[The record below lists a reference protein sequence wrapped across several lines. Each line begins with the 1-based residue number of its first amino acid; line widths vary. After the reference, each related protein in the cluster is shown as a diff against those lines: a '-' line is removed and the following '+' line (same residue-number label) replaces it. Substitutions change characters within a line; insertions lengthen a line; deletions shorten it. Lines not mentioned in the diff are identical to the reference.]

1 MREENTARRQKKGNN
16 SFWDDGLHVKEN
28 TTMGSNQCEEN
39 KFCVGIQSENSV
51 QSYLKILLEGI
62 SHLVEQWKCWLGTS
76 QVTGSSL

>member
-1 MREENTARRQKKGNN
+1 
-16 SFWDDGLHVKEN
+16 
-28 TTMGSNQCEEN
+28 MGSNQCEEN

-62 SHLVEQWKCWLGTS
+62 SHLVEQWNCWLGTS